1 MDALSVRQGGHRAIP
16 LRHSDVPARGS
27 VNVPAD
33 VDPSDVD
40 HGHDDGEDE
49 YEASER
55 HVKAF
60 GSLSWSRALVYLG
73 SLVVLA
79 SSMVASL
86 PDYIGAAKLHDV
98 LPHCAPQCVMLI
110 LSTR

>member
-1 MDALSVRQGGHRAIP
+1 MEPGEGE
-16 LRHSDVPARGS
+16 
-27 VNVPAD
+27 
-33 VDPSDVD
+33 VD
-40 HGHDDGEDE
+40 DDGEDE
-49 YEASER
+49 YEALEH

-60 GSLSWSRALVYLG
+60 GSLWWSRVLVYLG